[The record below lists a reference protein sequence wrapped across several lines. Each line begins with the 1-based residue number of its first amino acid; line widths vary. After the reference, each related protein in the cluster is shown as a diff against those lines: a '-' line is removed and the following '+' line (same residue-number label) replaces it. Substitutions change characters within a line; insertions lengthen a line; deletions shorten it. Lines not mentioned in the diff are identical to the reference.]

1 MSATSSFHSPANSSS
16 SFRRSQSSPPP
27 PGLQKQPRK
36 KETART
42 VQRKYGLGSTSF
54 NKPSSIA
61 GGKYIETYLAVTFGK
76 SPPLLRFLCPGGE
89 MQKTAAATPTW
100 KRGKVQFEKK
110 KRRNKSNPFHAEDKS
125 SGCRI
130 RGRGNFVHR
139 CAFGSVSSSSS
150 SSFGNCNFLPQNA
163 SFLRRSLPPRPP
175 ARSGKNSSGTVA
187 TVIGPQSDPLRPTEE
202 EEGDRDHES
211 IYIPT
216 W

>member
-1 MSATSSFHSPANSSS
+1 MCQQRVPFIARRILLPPSAVLNPP
-16 SFRRSQSSPPP
+16 RRRLDCKNNREKRKPPEP
-27 PGLQKQPRK
+27 CNESTVWARHLSTNPNRLQEINRD
-36 KETART
+36 
-42 VQRKYGLGSTSF
+42 VSC
-54 NKPSSIA
+54 
-61 GGKYIETYLAVTFGK
+61 TFGK